1 MEESQKEILFADWD
15 SRIRQAKKA
24 TAVAATTKN
33 CVIENINE
41 NLHNTNLVAD
51 SVPGFLPNTKQ
62 LKQ

>member
-1 MEESQKEILFADWD
+1 LQIGILELGKQK
-15 SRIRQAKKA
+15 RQQRLQQQQ
-24 TAVAATTKN
+24 KN